1 MPSIAA
7 HFVSAKIISNK
18 LNVNKDDF
26 YRGIILPDITASE
39 NSHYKIKGTYY
50 MIPNIDYYKSI
61 MDNTD
66 VSKGYLAHLL
76 LDKIFLEEYVPKK
89 IKNFDKINLFSAN
102 MMYNDYTNMNYL
114 LIKKYNLD
122 LNYIN
127 IIMNDFNVKLNKEKY
142 LLNKK
147 SINHLKTDKL
157 NYLDFK
163 DFTEFLENTSM
174 RIIDY
179 LKR

>member
-7 HFVSAKIISNK
+7 HFVCAKIISSK

-26 YRGIILPDITASE
+26 YKGIILPDIIDDI

-50 MIPNIDYYKSI
+50 MIPDINHYLDV

-66 VSKGYLAHLL
+66 ISKGYLAHLL

-89 IKNFDKINLFSAN
+89 INNFNKINLFSPN

-114 LIKKYNLD
+114 FIKKYKLD
-122 LNYIN
+122 LKYIN
-127 IIMNDFNVKLNKEKY
+127 KIMSDYDVKLNKEKY
-142 LLNKK
+142 ELNIN
-147 SINHLKTDKL
+147 SINYLKTDKL
-157 NYLDFK
+157 NYIDFE
-163 DFTEFLENTSM
+163 DFSRFIEDSSE
-174 RIIDY
+174 IIINY
-179 LKR
+179 LVR